1 MNSEEILLDAITE
14 QHRYPKSLSRSFANS
29 NGTKIGII
37 KEAKQIILMER
48 ESANSKHWEAKM
60 QIYEYLE
67 DDLRKVTKFIKLLF
81 NSKQPIVDAR
91 FIDIPGVN
99 QEVLVVLFK
108 DGSISSYYT
117 VQQRT
122 SGFFD
127 SVLNFIQTKW
137 KLCLVVTLVIAL
149 YVWNEFRIRRRR
161 VAQNAHAHAE

>member
-1 MNSEEILLDAITE
+1 MITITNPDSYLLIIDFHDGINLQVYDFSSDPEMNSEEILLDAITE

-81 NSKQPIVDAR
+81 NSK
-91 FIDIPGVN
+91 
-99 QEVLVVLFK
+99 
-108 DGSISSYYT
+108 
-117 VQQRT
+117 
-122 SGFFD
+122 
-127 SVLNFIQTKW
+127 
-137 KLCLVVTLVIAL
+137 
-149 YVWNEFRIRRRR
+149 
-161 VAQNAHAHAE
+161 